1 MKTYEN
7 MSEEDDEDLFDNDEL
22 QPLKKR
28 SNTKSLREKP
38 K

>member
-7 MSEEDDEDLFDNDEL
+7 VSEEDDEDFFDNDEL
-22 QPLKKR
+22 QLLKKR
-28 SNTKSLREKP
+28 SDRKSLREKP

>member
-7 MSEEDDEDLFDNDEL
+7 VSEEDDEDFFDNDEL
-22 QPLKKR
+22 QLLKKR
-28 SNTKSLREKP
+28 SDRKRLREKP